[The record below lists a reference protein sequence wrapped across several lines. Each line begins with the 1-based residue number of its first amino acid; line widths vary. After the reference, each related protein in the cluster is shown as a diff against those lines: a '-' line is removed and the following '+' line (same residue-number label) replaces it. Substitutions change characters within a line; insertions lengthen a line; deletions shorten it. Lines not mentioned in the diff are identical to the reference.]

1 MRRRSLVAGNCQA
14 WYGQL
19 MAARR
24 SRFLPWLLAYKAL
37 RTPVAFGVS
46 ALLPDAQGRVLLVRQ
61 RYSPGWHF
69 PGGGVDR
76 GEPPAK
82 GIVRELQ
89 EEVGLQSCATPVLHG
104 LYTRAIGMTT
114 NVVAFYRVADAQIVF
129 RPNAEIAEI
138 LWADLNAPPDDATP
152 ATLRRFAEL
161 KGDAAQ
167 SEYW

>member
-1 MRRRSLVAGNCQA
+1 
-14 WYGQL
+14 

-46 ALLPDAQGRVLLVRQ
+46 AMVPDAQGRLLLVRQ
-61 RYSPGWHF
+61 RYTPGWHF

-82 GIVRELQ
+82 AIVRELR
-89 EEVGLQSCATPVLHG
+89 EEVGLQSSASPEFYG
-104 LYTRAIGMTT
+104 LYTRTVGMTT
-114 NVVAFYRVADAQIVF
+114 NVVALYRVRDATIAF
-129 RPNAEIAEI
+129 KPNAEIAEI
-138 LWADLNAPPDDATP
+138 VWADLHAPPHDATP

-161 KGDAAQ
+161 RGEAKQ

>member
-1 MRRRSLVAGNCQA
+1 VP
-14 WYGQL
+14 
-19 MAARR
+19 ARR

-46 ALLPDAQGRVLLVRQ
+46 AILTGADGRVLLVRQ

-69 PGGGVDR
+69 PGGGVER

-82 GIVRELQ
+82 AILRELE
-89 EEVGLQSCATPVLHG
+89 EEVGLQSSGAPLLHG
-104 LYTRAIGMTT
+104 LYTRTVGMTT
-114 NVVAFYRVADAQIVF
+114 NVVALYRVPDGAIAF

-138 LWADLNAPPDDATP
+138 FWADPEAPPKDATP

-161 KGDAAQ
+161 AGRAPP
-167 SEYW
+167 SPYW

>member
-1 MRRRSLVAGNCQA
+1 
-14 WYGQL
+14 

-46 ALLPDAQGRVLLVRQ
+46 AIVPDAQGRLLLVRQ
-61 RYSPGWHF
+61 RYTPGWHL

-82 GIVRELQ
+82 AVVRELQ
-89 EEVGLQSCATPVLHG
+89 EEVGLQSSAAPEFYG
-104 LYTRAIGMTT
+104 LYTRTVGMTT
-114 NVVAFYRVADAQIVF
+114 NVVALYRVRDAQIAF
-129 RPNAEIAEI
+129 KPNAEIAQI
-138 LWADLNAPPDDATP
+138 IWADLTAPPNDATP

-161 KGDAAQ
+161 RGETEQ